1 MASGKVKW
9 FNEKKGFGF
18 ILNDDDGE
26 EIFVHYTAIKSDGF
40 KTLTEGANVTF
51 SIVDTDKG
59 RQAAEVMVEG

>member
-26 EIFVHYTAIKSDGF
+26 EIFVHYTAIRSDGF
-40 KTLTEGANVTF
+40 KTLSEGANVSF

-59 RQAAEVMVEG
+59 RQAAEVMVVG